1 MIHIKHFGD
10 ICKISGYEAPV
21 VNVIIGGSPCQ
32 DLSVA
37 GKRAGLAGAR
47 SGLFM
52 EQIRIIKEMR
62 KRDVESGRTGNE
74 VRPRFM
80 VWEQVPGVFSSNT
93 GKDFAAVL
101 EEIVRVAEPEAPDI
115 HVPAD
120 GWTNTGCI
128 MGRQWS
134 VAWRVLDAQ
143 FWGVPQ
149 RRRRIALIADFS
161 DRCAP
166 EVLFERSG
174 SEGHFESGE
183 AQGQRA
189 AGDASDRSG
198 TASDES
204 GDSDRGSGRGCLNPW
219 DVQSKHILPDDGVA
233 ETLYSAESRWGGS
246 ESYVITQSGIKCL
259 NPEDSQSARIY
270 DADGV
275 YHSLNAN
282 SGGGQSRDGVLQPIA
297 FAQNQ
302 RDEVRDLGDVSG
314 ALSAEPGVKQQTYV
328 AIPTSEQTGCLN
340 PEDPQSKRVFHPSG
354 ISPTLTSGGETGGM
368 NIVPSVIQKSQDAE
382 IKS

>member
-1 MIHIKHFGD
+1 
-10 ICKISGYEAPV
+10 
-21 VNVIIGGSPCQ
+21 
-32 DLSVA
+32 
-37 GKRAGLAGAR
+37 
-47 SGLFM
+47 M

-80 VWEQVPGVFSSNT
+80 VWEQVPGVYSSNA
-93 GKDFAAVL
+93 GRDFAAVL
-101 EEIVRVAEPEAPDI
+101 EEIVRVSEPDAPDI
-115 HVPAD
+115 HVPKS
-120 GWTNTGCI
+120 GWTNSGCI

-166 EVLFERSG
+166 EVLFERNR

-204 GDSDRGSGRGCLNPW
+204 GDSDRGSGRGCLNP
-219 DVQSKHILPDDGVA
+219 
-233 ETLYSAESRWGGS
+233 LYES
-246 ESYVITQSGIKCL
+246 ESYAMTQSGIKCL

-282 SGGGQSRDGVLQPIA
+282 NGGGQSRDGVLQPIA
-297 FAQNQ
+297 FA
-302 RDEVRDLGDVSG
+302 
-314 ALSAEPGVKQQTYV
+314 
-328 AIPTSEQTGCLN
+328 
-340 PEDPQSKRVFHPSG
+340 
-354 ISPTLTSGGETGGM
+354 
-368 NIVPSVIQKSQDAE
+368 
-382 IKS
+382 